1 MSGDPR
7 LRQDVVELPCIH
19 SVRSSRR
26 IGPDGQVV
34 FDTIAEVSQ
43 VRHAVGSQP
52 RTPFHGGATVIVG
65 PSGDVRYVI
74 VKSVFGKERL
84 EEQRAF
90 IAGPGQRYWRMGTDE
105 ATPRPDALRLVHQTG

>member
-1 MSGDPR
+1 
-7 LRQDVVELPCIH
+7 
-19 SVRSSRR
+19 
-26 IGPDGQVV
+26 
-34 FDTIAEVSQ
+34 
-43 VRHAVGSQP
+43 
-52 RTPFHGGATVIVG
+52 
-65 PSGDVRYVI
+65 VRYVI